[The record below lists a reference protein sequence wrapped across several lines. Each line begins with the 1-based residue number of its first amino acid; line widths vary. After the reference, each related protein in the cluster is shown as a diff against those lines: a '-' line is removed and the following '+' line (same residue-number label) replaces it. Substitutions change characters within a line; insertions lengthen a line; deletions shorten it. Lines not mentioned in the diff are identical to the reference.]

1 MLEAV
6 IANDHLVLG
15 GLLVELSR
23 WPDTPGVMKDLVATM
38 HHRERVHMAV
48 VEQVL
53 LPVLAE
59 GDERSLVEQTV
70 TNHELVRRHL
80 DELARSDRFH
90 RSDVV
95 HQLEDD
101 LADQFAFETGMLI
114 PAVERTPVADPDSLG
129 FQLSQL
135 TAAGLSST
143 TFGPVTGGDHDG
155 ETLSFSPVSA
165 SMARWAADRPPWR
178 RAWHP
183 PGRREHH
190 RQLWPAQLQG
200 DLQARAAYRLESH
213 RTHGAGRSPGSRPV
227 DLRVVQGPCNEA
239 VWRFDHWVGE
249 RAVWGSSCSRS
260 SPRSCSRSC

>member
-1 MLEAV
+1 MARHNDHSDPNMLEAV

-23 WPDTPGVMKDLVATM
+23 GPDTPGVMKDLVATM

-70 TNHELVRRHL
+70 TNHDLVRRHL

-129 FQLSQL
+129 FQLS
-135 TAAGLSST
+135 
-143 TFGPVTGGDHDG
+143 
-155 ETLSFSPVSA
+155 
-165 SMARWAADRPPWR
+165 AADRGRPLVHHLR
-178 RAWHP
+178 
-183 PGRREHH
+183 PGRPRVTTTARPVLLTGQRFDGPVGSRSATVATCMSPSWSTETTRISGPPSSKATC
-190 RQLWPAQLQG
+190 RQAPHT
-200 DLQARAAYRLESH
+200 RLESH

-239 VWRFDHWVGE
+239 VWRFDHWAGE
-249 RAVWGSSCSRS
+249 RAVSG
-260 SPRSCSRSC
+260 